1 MHEDRSKTVELEFY
15 SVQLREKIAAPD
27 TDINITLA
35 ENGRRHARAT
45 VQRDGTAITLFT
57 FLPCASRL
65 VHPRAFTLLA
75 YRNDGGRPGSAR
87 RTRPLCQA
95 SFLEEWV
102 FVGPTLGAVGH
113 R

>member
-57 FLPCASRL
+57 FLPANAPAAVVAATMGTTS
-65 VHPRAFTLLA
+65 
-75 YRNDGGRPGSAR
+75 
-87 RTRPLCQA
+87 QA
-95 SFLEEWV
+95 K
-102 FVGPTLGAVGH
+102 T
-113 R
+113 